1 MANLLGRKWRTVR
14 RFLSQRASGIMCVA
28 LIPTRGQTAHE
39 PRERP
44 PLGLDGG
51 RRWLRET
58 LLRGSVTG
66 IVLEDWS

>member
-1 MANLLGRKWRTVR
+1 MANLLGRKWRIVM

-51 RRWLRET
+51 KRRPCET
-58 LLRGSVTG
+58 LLRGFVAG